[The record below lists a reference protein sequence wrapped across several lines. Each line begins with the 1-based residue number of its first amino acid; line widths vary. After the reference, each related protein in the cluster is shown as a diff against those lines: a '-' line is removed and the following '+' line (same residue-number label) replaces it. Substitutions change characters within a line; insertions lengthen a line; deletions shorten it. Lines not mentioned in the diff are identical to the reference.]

1 MQDLFLFFNISIISL
16 SSMMY
21 VYFII
26 KILLIKRKEASHWI
40 FLAICFLL
48 LLRMTSFNLLI
59 IPALKKSNI
68 LGILLYRVQ
77 SISVIFLPALLAH
90 LFYSLL
96 YKSNKRNLRIILF
109 LYLLSLLFYIS
120 ALIGFNPITKEIK
133 IENDKMYFIINTS
146 SYIHKS
152 IIIFFIFSIIFSI
165 YLLNKLSKIKMINKD
180 KKIINIIKWAY
191 IFTFVYGYI
200 IQLLISLINP
210 KYFSLTPYLIIIFSI
225 IIYYTIKRYNFLKI
239 YKTNQFSNLINEDFT
254 LPFIITD
261 EKGVI
266 IKSNFNNINND
277 IFYGKSIYYF
287 FPDSMITI
295 NSILEEG
302 KIVKNINFILANH
315 QNQIE
320 ITYTVDINPIKD
332 KFQDIIGL
340 FILQSDYKISLN
352 SFSKREQ
359 DIIHYLKKGLS
370 YKEVA
375 YELNISYNTVN
386 THIKNIYKKSDVND
400 RKELLDSLS

>member
-1 MQDLFLFFNISIISL
+1 
-16 SSMMY
+16 
-21 VYFII
+21 
-26 KILLIKRKEASHWI
+26 
-40 FLAICFLL
+40 
-48 LLRMTSFNLLI
+48 
-59 IPALKKSNI
+59 
-68 LGILLYRVQ
+68 
-77 SISVIFLPALLAH
+77 
-90 LFYSLL
+90 
-96 YKSNKRNLRIILF
+96 NLRIILF

-146 SYIHKS
+146 SYIYKS
-152 IIIFFIFSIIFSI
+152 IIIFFIFSILFSI
-165 YLLNKLSKIKMINKD
+165 YLLNKLSKVKMINKD

>member
-146 SYIHKS
+146 SYIYKS
-152 IIIFFIFSIIFSI
+152 IIIFFIFSILFSI
-165 YLLNKLSKIKMINKD
+165 YLLNKLSKVKMINKD